1 MPELIYEYQ
10 LTHIFKYVTK
20 KVNVLLS
27 GQLIDLIC
35 FEHMRCLLKTSND
48 KRHQYTIESH

>member
-1 MPELIYEYQ
+1 MPELVYEYQ

-27 GQLIDLIC
+27 GQLKDLIC